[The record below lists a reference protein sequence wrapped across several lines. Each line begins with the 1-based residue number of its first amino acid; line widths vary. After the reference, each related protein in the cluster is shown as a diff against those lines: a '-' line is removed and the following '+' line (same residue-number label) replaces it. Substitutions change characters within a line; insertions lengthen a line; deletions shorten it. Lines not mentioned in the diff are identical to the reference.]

1 MKIITKCFTFAL
13 MIALILSITA
23 ISAQEDISFNQSDL
37 KSIDDDSI
45 KISLE
50 NSQQTTNEMENEEV
64 TDTEDGSYSDLV
76 NEFKSYEG
84 GQFTLSKKHYSYDSG
99 NSIEINKN
107 RCN

>member
-84 GQFTLSKKHYSYDSG
+84 GQFTLSKKTLFL
-99 NSIEINKN
+99 
-107 RCN
+107 